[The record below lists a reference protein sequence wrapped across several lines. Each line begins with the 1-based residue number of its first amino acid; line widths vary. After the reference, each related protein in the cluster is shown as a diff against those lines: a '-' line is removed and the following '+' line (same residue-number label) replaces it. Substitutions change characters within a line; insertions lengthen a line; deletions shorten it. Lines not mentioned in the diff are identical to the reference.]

1 LCSRRTLDNLRQPGK
16 LYAVEDLVTIGN
28 AELRGLGHDLR
39 TPLAVIHG
47 YAQLLRSD
55 ELSPE
60 QRARACDLILEKC
73 EELNVVIRRLLE
85 PNESGVQT
93 TVAVE
98 KTA

>member
-1 LCSRRTLDNLRQPGK
+1 MEDTL
-16 LYAVEDLVTIGN
+16 AIGN

-39 TPLAVIHG
+39 TPLAVING
-47 YAQLLRSD
+47 YAQLLRSG

-85 PNESGVQT
+85 PSEARPQT
-93 TVAVE
+93 PVAVE
-98 KTA
+98 QTA